1 MGRRRLAS
9 RTGAGAD
16 SRRESRIRARVVG
29 EPGSTDPSRSK
40 ERRPTPRRS
49 AREMMKSRGTFLRR
63 ALDAYG
69 CGRGRGRSH
78 PTMVRP
84 GAPRGDSQS
93 GSSQEGCILGSA
105 AVAIESLYYKGDRLD
120 FPGLRFL
127 HLIAHYSRAWNIG
140 LLAVLAGG
148 VVEIIS
154 IGRRRGWSRSIL
166 LGAVL
171 AAALGALV
179 LFGLINLPGT
189 CGGSAT
195 TNTDDHRQ
203 EAVRNQASFL
213 FARSEGRRR

>member
-1 MGRRRLAS
+1 MWPWSWSFSSDDGPPGSAEGRLA
-9 RTGAGAD
+9 
-16 SRRESRIRARVVG
+16 VWLV
-29 EPGSTDPSRSK
+29 
-40 ERRPTPRRS
+40 
-49 AREMMKSRGTFLRR
+49 SRGL
-63 ALDAYG
+63 
-69 CGRGRGRSH
+69 
-78 PTMVRP
+78 
-84 GAPRGDSQS
+84 
-93 GSSQEGCILGSA
+93 ILGSA

-179 LFGLINLPGT
+179 LFGLINGLAPWWL
-189 CGGSAT
+189 SY
-195 TNTDDHRQ
+195 DQ
-203 EAVRNQASFL
+203 Y
-213 FARSEGRRR
+213 